1 MKFSSMSQRA
11 RSRGRTAAVVMILA
25 ATLGGALG
33 GCAALLVGGAVG
45 GVLVYQDRRTSGTV
59 VDDEGLEAKSA
70 TRIRD
75 TIGDRGHINVTSYNR
90 VLLVTGEVP
99 TEADKAA
106 VGAALERMENVKGV
120 LNELAVAA
128 NSSLGDRSNDA
139 LITSKVKASLVDA
152 RDVFANAYKVVT
164 ERGVVYLMGIVTER
178 EAERGA
184 QIARGV
190 AGVKK
195 VVKAFDIVSEAELA
209 RLQPAPAPAPTPAP
223 PAPAATSE
231 PVR

>member
-120 LNELAVAA
+120 LNELAVAP

-152 RDVFANAYKVVT
+152 RDIFANAYKVVT

-190 AGVKK
+190 SGVKK

-209 RLQPAPAPAPTPAP
+209 RLQPAPAPAPV
-223 PAPAATSE
+223 APASAATPE

>member
-1 MKFSSMSQRA
+1 MKLPSISQRA

-120 LNELAVAA
+120 LNELVVGP

-152 RDVFANAYKVVT
+152 RDIFANAYKVVT

-190 AGVKK
+190 SGVKK
-195 VVKAFDIVSEAELA
+195 VVTAFDIVSEAELA
-209 RLQPAPAPAPTPAP
+209 RLQPAPAPAPAPAS